1 MNVVLQ
7 VLYTVLGLGF
17 LIFIHELG
25 HFVAAKIFKVQ
36 TNEFSLGMGPKLISV
51 KKIKATGKK
60 KVTSFFSKEKPEL
73 DPDGNTA
80 YSIRLLSI
88 GGFVSMEGENEDSE
102 CDNALNRK
110 PKWQRLIIML
120 AGITMNIIVAI
131 LITFV
136 LTLTT
141 STPTTTIAV
150 FENDSVSYET
160 GLRENDK
167 IVKIGNT
174 KISTYTDI
182 SRAFQDNIGKTSVD
196 VTVERDGVT
205 VELKD
210 VKFPRITSKGDPA
223 TEEDAARGE
232 LILFSVD
239 FKVYAQKKTVGNVIK
254 TTFAD
259 TFSQVKV
266 MYETLYDLV
275 TNKIS
280 VKYISGPVGASTVIK
295 QAADAGIASFM
306 YILGF
311 ISINLAVINLL
322 PLPALDGGQAFLLLI
337 EMITRKQIPEKVKGA
352 INAVGMVLIFGLAIV
367 IAIKDVIFL

>member
-1 MNVVLQ
+1 MNVFLQ
-7 VLYTVLGLGF
+7 IFYTVLGFGF

-25 HFVAAKIFKVQ
+25 HFVAAKIFRVR
-36 TNEFSLGMGPKLISV
+36 TNEFSLGMGPKLVSV
-51 KKIKATGKK
+51 KKMKATGKR

-73 DPDGNTA
+73 ESDGNTA
-80 YSIRLLSI
+80 YSVRLLPI

-102 CDNALNRK
+102 CSDALNRK

-120 AGITMNIIVAI
+120 AGITMNIIVAV

-141 STPTTTIAV
+141 RTPTTTIAE
-150 FENDSVSYET
+150 FDASSVSYAA
-160 GLRENDK
+160 GLRENDR
-167 IVKIGNT
+167 IVEIGNT

-182 SRAFQDNIGKTSVD
+182 SRAFQKNAGKTAVD
-196 VTVERDGVT
+196 VTVERDGKT

-210 VKFPRITSKGDPA
+210 VVFPLINVKGNPA
-223 TEEDAARGE
+223 SEKDIASGE
-232 LILFSVD
+232 LVLFSVD

-266 MYETLYDLV
+266 MYETLYELA

-322 PLPALDGGQAFLLLI
+322 PLPALDGGQAFLLI
-337 EMITRKQIPEKVKGA
+337 AEMITRKQIPEKVKGA

>member
-1 MNVVLQ
+1 MGDGV
-7 VLYTVLGLGF
+7 GSG
-17 LIFIHELG
+17 
-25 HFVAAKIFKVQ
+25 VAVGVGVGICVGSGVGV
-36 TNEFSLGMGPKLISV
+36 TCIWGSLLFAVPLAYA
-51 KKIKATGKK
+51 AT
-60 KVTSFFSKEKPEL
+60 
-73 DPDGNTA
+73 TA
-80 YSIRLLSI
+80 
-88 GGFVSMEGENEDSE
+88 
-102 CDNALNRK
+102 
-110 PKWQRLIIML
+110 
-120 AGITMNIIVAI
+120 
-131 LITFV
+131 
-136 LTLTT
+136 
-141 STPTTTIAV
+141 PTTTIAV

-196 VTVERDGVT
+196 VTVERDGVP

-367 IAIKDVIFL
+367 IAIKDAIFL

>member
-1 MNVVLQ
+1 MNVFLQ
-7 VLYTVLGLGF
+7 ILYTVLGLGF

-25 HFVAAKIFKVQ
+25 HFVAAKIFRVR
-36 TNEFSLGMGPKLISV
+36 TNEFSLGMGPKLVSV
-51 KKIKATGKK
+51 KKMKATGKR

-73 DPDGNTA
+73 ESDGNTA
-80 YSIRLLSI
+80 YSVRLLPI

-102 CDNALNRK
+102 CSDALNRK

-120 AGITMNIIVAI
+120 AGITMNIIVAV

-141 STPTTTIAV
+141 RTPTTTIAE
-150 FENDSVSYET
+150 FDASSVSYAA
-160 GLRENDK
+160 GLRENDR
-167 IVKIGNT
+167 IVEIGNT

-182 SRAFQDNIGKTSVD
+182 SRAFQKNAGKASVD
-196 VTVERDGVT
+196 VTVERDGKT

-210 VKFPRITSKGDPA
+210 VVFPLINVKGNPA
-223 TEEDAARGE
+223 SEKDIASGE
-232 LILFSVD
+232 LVLFSVD

-266 MYETLYDLV
+266 MYETLYELA

-322 PLPALDGGQAFLLLI
+322 PLPALDGGQAFLLI
-337 EMITRKQIPEKVKGA
+337 AEMITRKQIPEKVKGA

>member
-1 MNVVLQ
+1 M
-7 VLYTVLGLGF
+7 
-17 LIFIHELG
+17 
-25 HFVAAKIFKVQ
+25 
-36 TNEFSLGMGPKLISV
+36 
-51 KKIKATGKK
+51 
-60 KVTSFFSKEKPEL
+60 
-73 DPDGNTA
+73 
-80 YSIRLLSI
+80 
-88 GGFVSMEGENEDSE
+88 
-102 CDNALNRK
+102 
-110 PKWQRLIIML
+110 
-120 AGITMNIIVAI
+120 
-131 LITFV
+131 
-136 LTLTT
+136 
-141 STPTTTIAV
+141 
-150 FENDSVSYET
+150 
-160 GLRENDK
+160 
-167 IVKIGNT
+167 
-174 KISTYTDI
+174 
-182 SRAFQDNIGKTSVD
+182 
-196 VTVERDGVT
+196 
-205 VELKD
+205 
-210 VKFPRITSKGDPA
+210 
-223 TEEDAARGE
+223 
-232 LILFSVD
+232 D

-280 VKYISGPVGASTVIK
+280 VKYISGPVGASTVMK

>member
-1 MNVVLQ
+1 MNVFLQ
-7 VLYTVLGLGF
+7 ILYTVLGLGF

-25 HFVAAKIFKVQ
+25 HFVAAKIFKVR
-36 TNEFSLGMGPKLISV
+36 TNEFSLGMGPKLVSV
-51 KKIKATGKK
+51 KKMKATGKR

-73 DPDGNTA
+73 ESDGNTA
-80 YSIRLLSI
+80 YSVRLLPI

-102 CDNALNRK
+102 CSDALNRK

-120 AGITMNIIVAI
+120 AGITMNIIVAV

-141 STPTTTIAV
+141 RTPTTTIAE
-150 FENDSVSYET
+150 FDASSVSYAA
-160 GLRENDK
+160 GLRENDR
-167 IVKIGNT
+167 IVEIGNT

-182 SRAFQDNIGKTSVD
+182 SRAFQKNAGKASVD
-196 VTVERDGVT
+196 VTVERDGKT

-210 VKFPRITSKGDPA
+210 VVFPLINVKGNPA
-223 TEEDAARGE
+223 SEKDIASGE
-232 LILFSVD
+232 LVLFSVD

-266 MYETLYDLV
+266 MYETLYELA

-322 PLPALDGGQAFLLLI
+322 PLPALDGGQAFLLI
-337 EMITRKQIPEKVKGA
+337 AEMITRKQIPEKVKGA

>member
-1 MNVVLQ
+1 M
-7 VLYTVLGLGF
+7 
-17 LIFIHELG
+17 
-25 HFVAAKIFKVQ
+25 
-36 TNEFSLGMGPKLISV
+36 
-51 KKIKATGKK
+51 
-60 KVTSFFSKEKPEL
+60 
-73 DPDGNTA
+73 
-80 YSIRLLSI
+80 
-88 GGFVSMEGENEDSE
+88 
-102 CDNALNRK
+102 
-110 PKWQRLIIML
+110 
-120 AGITMNIIVAI
+120 
-131 LITFV
+131 
-136 LTLTT
+136 
-141 STPTTTIAV
+141 
-150 FENDSVSYET
+150 
-160 GLRENDK
+160 
-167 IVKIGNT
+167 
-174 KISTYTDI
+174 
-182 SRAFQDNIGKTSVD
+182 
-196 VTVERDGVT
+196 
-205 VELKD
+205 
-210 VKFPRITSKGDPA
+210 
-223 TEEDAARGE
+223 
-232 LILFSVD
+232 D

>member
-80 YSIRLLSI
+80 YSIRLLPI

-182 SRAFQDNIGKTSVD
+182 SRAFQDNIGKS
-196 VTVERDGVT
+196 GW
-205 VELKD
+205 
-210 VKFPRITSKGDPA
+210 FQS
-223 TEEDAARGE
+223 TEEVMVTLE
-232 LILFSVD
+232 LIRR
-239 FKVYAQKKTVGNVIK
+239 KVKAHH
-254 TTFAD
+254 
-259 TFSQVKV
+259 QVKV
-266 MYETLYDLV
+266 YNYVVDFVLPEMKVILEIDGKLYHGKEKKQYETIRDELICEKFGEEWELIRIDTENINTNV
-275 TNKIS
+275 TR
-280 VKYISGPVGASTVIK
+280 
-295 QAADAGIASFM
+295 
-306 YILGF
+306 
-311 ISINLAVINLL
+311 
-322 PLPALDGGQAFLLLI
+322 LLL
-337 EMITRKQIPEKVKGA
+337 A
-352 INAVGMVLIFGLAIV
+352 INAVLRRRKRNKEGNGHDGNRISGT
-367 IAIKDVIFL
+367 D

>member
-1 MNVVLQ
+1 MNIFLQ

-25 HFVAAKIFKVQ
+25 HFVAAKIFRVQ

-51 KKIKATGKK
+51 KKKKATGKK

-80 YSIRLLSI
+80 YSIRLLPI

-120 AGITMNIIVAI
+120 AGITMNILVAI
-131 LITFV
+131 AITFV

-141 STPTTTIAV
+141 KTPTTTVA
-150 FENDSVSYET
+150 ELDTNAVSYAS

-167 IVKIGNT
+167 IVKIGKT

-182 SRAFQDNIGKTSVD
+182 SRAFQDAANAETVD
-196 VTVERDGVT
+196 VTVERDGKT
-205 VELKD
+205 VELD
-210 VKFPRITSKGDPA
+210 GVRFPRINTKGEPA
-223 TEEDAARGE
+223 TEEDIANGE
-232 LILFSVD
+232 LVLFSVD

-306 YILGF
+306 YIIGF
-311 ISINLAVINLL
+311 ISVNLAVINLL

-337 EMITRKQIPEKVKGA
+337 EIITRKQIPEKAKGA
-352 INAVGMVLIFGLAIV
+352 INAVGMVLIFGLAVV
-367 IAIKDVIFL
+367 IAIKDIIFL

>member
-1 MNVVLQ
+1 MNVFLQ
-7 VLYTVLGLGF
+7 ILYTVLGLGF

-25 HFVAAKIFKVQ
+25 HFVAAKIFRVR
-36 TNEFSLGMGPKLISV
+36 TNEFSLGMGPKLVSV
-51 KKIKATGKK
+51 KKMKATGKR

-73 DPDGNTA
+73 ESDGNTA
-80 YSIRLLSI
+80 YSVRLLPI

-102 CDNALNRK
+102 CSDALNRK

-120 AGITMNIIVAI
+120 AGITMNIIVAV

-141 STPTTTIAV
+141 RTPTTTIAE
-150 FENDSVSYET
+150 FDASSVSYAA
-160 GLRENDK
+160 GLRENDR
-167 IVKIGNT
+167 IVEIGNT

-182 SRAFQDNIGKTSVD
+182 SRAFQKNAGKTAVD
-196 VTVERDGVT
+196 VTVERDGKT

-210 VKFPRITSKGDPA
+210 VVFPLINVKGNPA
-223 TEEDAARGE
+223 SEKDIASGE
-232 LILFSVD
+232 LVLFSVD

-266 MYETLYDLV
+266 MYETLYELA

-322 PLPALDGGQAFLLLI
+322 PLPALDGGQAFLLLA